1 MAQLPDSEPLL
12 TLLALHEAGSES
24 AAAEL
29 LGIGQSSVSRRI
41 STLQR
46 LTGEPLTVRTATGTK
61 LTEFGERLLP
71 FAREARAAL
80 TGAAR
85 WLSGEGSA
93 AGPLRLG
100 LDADLAAR
108 YAGRLAGLAGSEV
121 TPVLSEGWSRELVER
136 VRDGALDAAVVLWA
150 PAGSE
155 PGFTAAALT
164 DESLVLIAAA
174 GVRLASA
181 GEVDAAALRTQ
192 TLLMPPAESEV
203 TGRGRALLRAQGLE
217 PAMFV
222 ELGSPGAVREAV
234 VAGAGVGV
242 GLVGSYAPEVAAG
255 WLTSAPLGPAAALTA
270 RLVVSDG
277 LPPAV
282 KALVRS
288 ALGLPTA
295 GEESSSPGASSPAAS
310 SLPTDWGEHERRG

>member
-1 MAQLPDSEPLL
+1 MTQLPDSEPLL

-46 LTGEPLTVRTATGTK
+46 LTGEALTVRTATGTK

-85 WLSGEGSA
+85 WLAGEGTA
-93 AGPLRLG
+93 AGPLRVG
-100 LDADLAAR
+100 LDADLAPR
-108 YAGRLAGLAGSEV
+108 YAGPLAGLAGSGV
-121 TPVLSEGWSRELVER
+121 TPALSEGWSRELVEQ

-155 PGFTAAALT
+155 PGFTAAMLT
-164 DESLVLIAAA
+164 EESLVLIAAA
-174 GVRLASA
+174 WVRLSSGDA
-181 GEVDAAALRTQ
+181 VDPAALRTQ
-192 TLLMPPAESEV
+192 SLLIPPAESEV

-217 PAMFV
+217 PAAVV

-234 VAGAGVGV
+234 VAGAGVGM
-242 GLVGSYAPEVAAG
+242 GLAGSYAPEVAAG
-255 WLTSAPLGPAAALTA
+255 WLTSTPLGPAAVTA
-270 RLVVSDG
+270 RLVVADG
-277 LPPAV
+277 LPLAMRD
-282 KALVRS
+282 LVR
-288 ALGLPTA
+288 AAVGLPTA
-295 GEESSSPGASSPAAS
+295 PQQSSAEGPSAPGRESPAGS
-310 SLPTDWGEHERRG
+310 QG